1 MSRTNHLMHS
11 RRGNVKRMAV
21 PVDMTAIAVPAFAL
35 VTVSVNVQPLLS
47 GRGTSVL
54 ERTCYIN

>member
-1 MSRTNHLMHS
+1 MSRTNHILHS
-11 RRGNVKRMAV
+11 RRGSVERMAL
-21 PVDMTAIAVPAFAL
+21 PVNIQAIAVAAF
-35 VTVSVNVQPLLS
+35 VSVNVQLILS